1 MGKQPDV
8 LPAEGFKTVKVFYG
22 TNRKPVVAG
31 ATPALHFF
39 SLQSVGLAA
48 LAICL
53 ACLLLQTPKNSLAI
67 VASGLGLIVLAGP
80 QLLPL
85 WRQTHQ
91 LEDVSTPAYGSEFS
105 DRVEMGVCSV
115 TIPDIH
121 EEGDLEG
128 PSLLRLEIKVDPE
141 KHIVLRSVQPLAHE
155 AFFVNLEGELAEKG
169 RNVLVFI
176 HGYNVSFE
184 DAARR
189 TAQMAAD
196 LKFPGAAAFYSWPSQ
211 AHWYKYRLD
220 EKNVELSIEP
230 LKAFLLEVAVRSN
243 ATTINLV
250 AHSMGN
256 RALTGA
262 LKEIDASARG
272 NDILFNQVVLAAPD
286 IDADIFK
293 QQIAPAIVTK
303 AHRIT
308 LYASSKDLALYAS
321 RQFNSGD
328 SRAGDVGD
336 DLVVV
341 PGIETIDASAGD
353 CSLLGHCYYGDS
365 VSVLRDIERLLKDQ
379 PAQAR
384 PFLHPIPHNGMTYWL
399 FEPTD
404 VASEIRSTRNLR

>member
-1 MGKQPDV
+1 
-8 LPAEGFKTVKVFYG
+8 
-22 TNRKPVVAG
+22 
-31 ATPALHFF
+31 
-39 SLQSVGLAA
+39 
-48 LAICL
+48 
-53 ACLLLQTPKNSLAI
+53 
-67 VASGLGLIVLAGP
+67 
-80 QLLPL
+80 
-85 WRQTHQ
+85 
-91 LEDVSTPAYGSEFS
+91 
-105 DRVEMGVCSV
+105 MGVCDV
-115 TIPDIH
+115 TIPEIH
-121 EEGDLEG
+121 ESGELEG
-128 PSLLRLEIKVDPE
+128 PSILKLEIKVDPE
-141 KHIVLRSVQPLAHE
+141 KHIVLKSVQRLE
-155 AFFVNLEGELAEKG
+155 KDQFFTSLNGELTAKG
-169 RNVLVFI
+169 KNVLVFV

-220 EKNVELSIEP
+220 EKNVELSIKP
-230 LKAFLLEVAVRSN
+230 LKSFLLEVAERSG

-262 LKEIDASARG
+262 LKQIDASARD
-272 NDILFNQVVLAAPD
+272 NNILFNQVILAAPD
-286 IDADIFK
+286 IDAYIFK
-293 QQIAPAIVTK
+293 RDIAPEIVTK
-303 AHRIT
+303 ARRIT

-328 SRAGDVGD
+328 SRAGDAGD

-365 VSVLRDIERLLKDQ
+365 VSVLRDIEHLLKDE

-384 PFLHPIPHNGMTYWL
+384 PFLYPRNYKGLTYWL

-404 VASEIRSTRNLR
+404 LASQIRVIR